1 MSNDIFVTRSS
12 MSSYEEYIA
21 AIKPLWNG
29 RWLTNMGEY
38 HRELESKLQ
47 EKLDVPYLSLVVNGH
62 MSLELAIQSLELPM
76 GSEVITTPFTFISTT
91 HAIVRNKLH
100 PVICDVKED
109 NGTIDVDKIEE
120 LITENTSAIMPVHI
134 YGNICDVEK
143 IQEIAYKY
151 NLKVI
156 YDAAHA
162 LGETYQGKGI
172 GGFGDASVFSFH
184 ATKVFHTIEGGA
196 VAVSKKEQYD
206 TLYNLKNF
214 GIRRTELV
222 VAVGANAKM
231 NEFAAIMGICNLKRY
246 DEAIE
251 SRRIVFERYKENL
264 LGMKGIRFL
273 LSDDTENKNY
283 AYLPVIFA
291 GGGSEKR
298 DEVYKRL
305 IDDRVYAR
313 KYFYPLTSDQACF
326 RNKHRKDNLTIA
338 KKLAETVLTLPLYE
352 GLSTDDV
359 DRICGIILSVK

>member
-1 MSNDIFVTRSS
+1 MMQHMLLGRH
-12 MSSYEEYIA
+12 
-21 AIKPLWNG
+21 IK
-29 RWLTNMGEY
+29 E
-38 HRELESKLQ
+38 
-47 EKLDVPYLSLVVNGH
+47 
-62 MSLELAIQSLELPM
+62 
-76 GSEVITTPFTFISTT
+76 
-91 HAIVRNKLH
+91 
-100 PVICDVKED
+100 
-109 NGTIDVDKIEE
+109 
-120 LITENTSAIMPVHI
+120 
-134 YGNICDVEK
+134 
-143 IQEIAYKY
+143 
-151 NLKVI
+151 
-156 YDAAHA
+156 
-162 LGETYQGKGI
+162 KGI

-214 GIRRTELV
+214 GIRGTELV

-291 GGGSEKR
+291 GDGSEKR
-298 DEVYKRL
+298 DEIYKRL

-326 RNKHRKDNLTIA
+326 RNKHRKDNLTTA
-338 KKLAETVLTLPLYE
+338 RNLAETVLTLPLYE